1 MILAGVAS
9 GMKSFDAF
17 AFVEK
22 LWARGG
28 NTRCVMVTF
37 QSDSP
42 GRVFFTKPLCK
53 RIHSNIY
60 LEDF

>member
-9 GMKSFDAF
+9 GTKSFDAF

-22 LWARGG
+22 LWARQG
-28 NTRCVMVTF
+28 NTGSVVLTF

-42 GRVFFTKPLCK
+42 GRVFFTKLLYK